1 MEYRKKLNQI
11 KVVLGLE
18 VKLASEKLID
28 GVTIVEAENF
38 EPGFP
43 LFVVNEDG
51 TKSPAPAGIHETESG
66 LKVEVDAEGK
76 IVKAEA
82 KEVEA
87 PAAEEAPEVEVEVK
101 AAAEDVVPANETPAE
116 EAKAQQAI
124 NEVMKK
130 VVMAME
136 DLAKDVA
143 DIKTEMASMKAKYE
157 KFSKEPGAPKA
168 PKVTRGEFVATDAD
182 SILEAKIAALNE
194 LKNSNFFQK

>member
-51 TKSPAPAGIHETESG
+51 SKTPAPAGIHETESG
-66 LKVEVDAEGK
+66 VKVEVDEEGK
-76 IVKAEA
+76 IVKVEA
-82 KEVEA
+82 KEAEA
-87 PAAEEAPEVEVEVK
+87 EAEAPEVEVKVE
-101 AAAEDVVPANETPAE
+101 AAAEDVVPATETPAE
-116 EAKAQQAI
+116 EAEGQKAI

-143 DIKTEMASMKAKYE
+143 EIKTEMASMKAKYE

-168 PKVTRGEFVATDAD
+168 PKVTRGEFAAD
-182 SILEAKIAALNE
+182 SDSVLEARIAALNE
-194 LKNSNFFQK
+194 LKKSNFFAK

>member
-51 TKSPAPAGIHETESG
+51 SKTPAPAGIHETESG
-66 LKVEVDAEGK
+66 VKVEVDEQGK
-76 IVKAEA
+76 IVKVEA
-82 KEVEA
+82 KEAEAEA
-87 PAAEEAPEVEVEVK
+87 PKVEVEVE
-101 AAAEDVVPANETPAE
+101 AAAEEDMVPATETPAE
-116 EAKAQQAI
+116 EAEGQRAI

-136 DLAKDVA
+136 DIAKDVA
-143 DIKTEMASMKAKYE
+143 EIKTEMASIKAKYE
-157 KFSKEPGAPKA
+157 KFSKEPGAAKA
-168 PKVTRGEFVATDAD
+168 PKVTRGEFAATDD
-182 SILEAKIAALNE
+182 SVLEARIAALNE
-194 LKNSNFFQK
+194 LKASNFFAK

>member
-51 TKSPAPAGIHETESG
+51 SKTPAPAGIHETESG
-66 LKVEVDAEGK
+66 VKVEVDEEGK
-76 IVKAEA
+76 IVKVEA
-82 KEVEA
+82 KEAEA
-87 PAAEEAPEVEVEVK
+87 ETEAPEVEVKVE
-101 AAAEDVVPANETPAE
+101 AAAEDMVPATETPKE
-116 EAKAQQAI
+116 EAEDQRAL

-143 DIKTEMASMKAKYE
+143 EIKTEMASMKSKYE

-168 PKVTRGEFVATDAD
+168 PKVTRGEFTADAD
-182 SILEAKIAALNE
+182 SVLEARIAALNE
-194 LKNSNFFQK
+194 LKQSNFFAK

>member
-51 TKSPAPAGIHETESG
+51 TKTPAPAGIHETESG
-66 LKVEVDAEGK
+66 VKVEVDAEGK
-76 IVKAEA
+76 IVSITE
-82 KEVEA
+82 KETVATENG
-87 PAAEEAPEVEVEVK
+87 EAPEVEVKVE
-101 AAAEDVVPANETPAE
+101 AAAEDVVPASETPAE
-116 EAKAQQAI
+116 EAKAQEAI

-130 VVMAME
+130 VVMAIE
-136 DLAKDVA
+136 EVSKDVA
-143 DIKTEMASMKAKYE
+143 EIKTEMASMKAKYE

-168 PKVTRGEFVATDAD
+168 PKITRGEFAAD
-182 SILEAKIAALNE
+182 SDSVLDARIAALNE
-194 LKNSNFFQK
+194 LKESNFFKK